1 MNWPYLIDAVP
12 KFADAAK
19 LTLELS
25 VYG

>member
-19 LTLELS
+19 LTLE
-25 VYG
+25 